1 MTPSE
6 KKDYPRLYGLYPK
19 EIFKLSI
26 CYKCHKNCK
35 LLKLFSNI
43 FNILAYEYIGLWIF
57 ITLYLC
63 KFLLLSLK

>member
-19 EIFKLSI
+19 EVFKLSI

-43 FNILAYEYIGLWIF
+43 FNLLAYEYIGL
-57 ITLYLC
+57 
-63 KFLLLSLK
+63 